1 MTYRTWRA
9 CCYQLVPKE
18 PTVGGE
24 EGDIARSM
32 HGSLSRG
39 DVASTSGVTRPG
51 CGKHM
56 IGG

>member
-1 MTYRTWRA
+1 M
-9 CCYQLVPKE
+9 
-18 PTVGGE
+18 GGE